1 MKKNVM
7 QLRGKGINGEV
18 KRQIKAKIKERMV
31 RLVDRV
37 GIVILKEALL

>member
-1 MKKNVM
+1 VISYISN
-7 QLRGKGINGEV
+7 INGEI

-37 GIVILKEALL
+37 GIEILKEALL